1 MAAPIPAMTA
11 SRWRSEHLTK
21 QMNFSRRTI
30 VKAKTLGLAIV
41 ALLTVNGVA
50 RAQIS
55 DAAVKIGVLT
65 DHSGGFAYLV
75 GKHSVEAAQMAVDDF
90 GGKVLGKPITVVT
103 ADHQNK
109 PDIAATLSRKWFD
122 TEGVDAITDVA
133 GSAVALATQEIARS
147 RNKILLISG
156 AATTELTGKACS
168 DTTTQW
174 SYDTY
179 AFAKGTASQVTKQG
193 GDSWFFLTS
202 DYAFGHSLQKD
213 ASHFVE
219 ESGGKVIG
227 SVRFPFGSP
236 DFSSYLLQ
244 AQASKAKVIGLA
256 MSGADLLTAIKQAR
270 EFGIVQSGQDL
281 ASLVI
286 YINDIEGVGL
296 DVAQGLTLTTSFYW
310 DADEAT
316 RAWSKRYMERS
327 GGFIPNLITAG
338 TYASVLHY
346 LKAVQAAGTDEGKAV
361 AAKMR
366 EIPVNDFYNKN
377 VEVRA
382 DGRVMHKT
390 YLMKVK
396 SPSES
401 KYRGD
406 YYKVLAEMSGEQSFK
421 PLVESQCPLVA
432 KK

>member
-1 MAAPIPAMTA
+1 M
-11 SRWRSEHLTK
+11 R
-21 QMNFSRRTI
+21 
-30 VKAKTLGLAIV
+30 AKTLGLAI
-41 ALLTVNGVA
+41 AAMLTVSSVA
-50 RAQIS
+50 HAQIS
-55 DAAVKIGVLT
+55 DDAVKIGVLT

-75 GKHSVEAAQMAVDDF
+75 GKHSVEATQMAVDDF

-168 DTTTQW
+168 ATTTQW

-193 GDSWFFLTS
+193 GNSWFFLTS

-213 ASHFVE
+213 ASRFVE

-236 DFSSYLLQ
+236 DFSSFLLQ

-256 MSGADLLTAIKQAR
+256 MSGADLLNAIKQAR
-270 EFGIVQSGQDL
+270 EFGIVQSGQSL

-296 DVAQGLTLTTSFYW
+296 DIAQGLTLTTSFYW
-310 DADEAT
+310 DTDETT
-316 RAWSKRYMERS
+316 RVWSKRFMERS

-346 LKAVQAAGTDEGKAV
+346 LKAVQAAGTDDGKAV

-366 EIPVNDFYNKN
+366 EMPVNDFYNKN

-406 YYKVLAEMSGEQSFK
+406 YYQVLAEMSGEQSFK
-421 PLVESQCPLVA
+421 PLADSQCPLIGN
-432 KK
+432 K

>member
-1 MAAPIPAMTA
+1 M
-11 SRWRSEHLTK
+11 
-21 QMNFSRRTI
+21 
-30 VKAKTLGLAIV
+30 KAKTLGLAIA
-41 ALLTVNGVA
+41 ALLIVSEAAN
-50 RAQIS
+50 AQIS
-55 DAAVKIGVLT
+55 DDAVKIGVLT

-90 GGKVLGKPITVVT
+90 GGKVLGKPITIVT

-109 PDIAATLSRKWFD
+109 ADIGATLSRKWFD

-147 RNKILLISG
+147 RNKVLLISG

-168 DTTTQW
+168 GTTSQW

-193 GDSWFFLTS
+193 GNSWFFLTS
-202 DYAFGHSLQKD
+202 DYSFGHSLLAD
-213 ASHFVE
+213 ASRFVE
-219 ESGGKVIG
+219 ENGGKVVG
-227 SVRFPFGSP
+227 SVRFPFGSS
-236 DFSSYLLQ
+236 DFSSFLLQ

-256 MSGADLLTAIKQAR
+256 MSGADLLNAIKQAR
-270 EFGIVQSGQDL
+270 EFGIVQSGQNL

-296 DVAQGLTLTTSFYW
+296 DIAQGLTLTTSFYW
-310 DADEAT
+310 DTNDET
-316 RAWSKRYMERS
+316 RAWAKRFMERS

-346 LKAVQAAGTDEGKAV
+346 LKAVQAAGTDDGKVV

-366 EIPVNDFYNKN
+366 EMPVNDFYNKN
-377 VEVRA
+377 VEIRA

-406 YYKVLAEMSGEQSFK
+406 YYRVVAEMSGEQSFK
-421 PLVESQCPLVA
+421 PLAESQCPLIA
-432 KK
+432 TK

>member
-1 MAAPIPAMTA
+1 MLMAGSA
-11 SRWRSEHLTK
+11 
-21 QMNFSRRTI
+21 
-30 VKAKTLGLAIV
+30 
-41 ALLTVNGVA
+41 
-50 RAQIS
+50 AQAQVS
-55 DAAVKIGVLT
+55 DNAVKIGVLT

-90 GGKVLGKPITVVT
+90 GGKVLGKPISVVT

-109 PDIAATLSRKWFD
+109 ADIASAISRKWFE
-122 TEGVDAITDVA
+122 TEGVDTITDVA

-147 RNKILLISG
+147 RGKVLLISG

-168 DTTTQW
+168 ETTSQW

-193 GDSWFFLTS
+193 DDSWYFLTS
-202 DYAFGHSLQKD
+202 DYAFGHSLQRD
-213 ASHFVE
+213 ASRFVE
-219 ESGGKVIG
+219 ASGGKVLG

-236 DFSSYLLQ
+236 DFSSFLLQ
-244 AQASKAKVIGLA
+244 AQASRAKVIGLA
-256 MSGADLLTAIKQAR
+256 MSGADLLSAVKQAR
-270 EFGIVQSGQDL
+270 EFGIVQSGQNL

-296 DVAQGLTLTTSFYW
+296 NVAQGLTLTTSFYW
-310 DADEAT
+310 DANDET
-316 RAWSKRYMERS
+316 RAWAKRFMERS

-346 LKAVQAAGTDEGKAV
+346 LKAVEAAGTDEGKAV
-361 AAKMR
+361 AAKMK
-366 EIPVNDFYNKN
+366 ELPVNDFYNKN
-377 VEVRA
+377 VQIRA

-390 YLMKVK
+390 FLMKVK
-396 SPSES
+396 SPADS

-406 YYKVLAEMSGEQSFK
+406 FYQQLAEMSGDESFK
-421 PLVESQCPLVA
+421 PLAESECPLV

>member
-1 MAAPIPAMTA
+1 M
-11 SRWRSEHLTK
+11 
-21 QMNFSRRTI
+21 RTTRI
-30 VKAKTLGLAIV
+30 G
-41 ALLTVNGVA
+41 LTVAAMLMAGSA
-50 RAQIS
+50 AQAQVS
-55 DAAVKIGVLT
+55 NDAVKIGVLT

-75 GKHSVEAAQMAVDDF
+75 GKHSVEATQMAVDDF
-90 GGKVLGKPITVVT
+90 GGKVLGKPISVVT

-109 PDIAATLSRKWFD
+109 ADIASAISRKWFE
-122 TEGVDAITDVA
+122 TEGVDTITDVA

-147 RNKILLISG
+147 RGKVLLISG

-168 DTTTQW
+168 ETTSQW

-193 GDSWFFLTS
+193 GDSWYFLTS
-202 DYAFGHSLQKD
+202 DYAFGHSLQRD
-213 ASHFVE
+213 ASRFVE
-219 ESGGKVIG
+219 ASGGKVLG

-236 DFSSYLLQ
+236 DFSSFLLQ

-256 MSGADLLTAIKQAR
+256 MSGADLLSAVKQAR
-270 EFGIVQSGQDL
+270 EFGIVQSGQNL

-296 DVAQGLTLTTSFYW
+296 NVAQGLTLTTSFYW
-310 DADEAT
+310 DANDET
-316 RAWSKRYMERS
+316 RAWAKRFMERS

-346 LKAVQAAGTDEGKAV
+346 LKAVEAAGTDEGKAV
-361 AAKMR
+361 AAKMK
-366 EIPVNDFYNKN
+366 EMPVNDFYNKN
-377 VEVRA
+377 VQIRA

-390 YLMKVK
+390 FLMKVK
-396 SPSES
+396 SPADS

-406 YYKVLAEMSGEQSFK
+406 FYQQLAAMSGDESFK
-421 PLVESQCPLVA
+421 PLAESECPLV

>member
-1 MAAPIPAMTA
+1 MRGTRI
-11 SRWRSEHLTK
+11 
-21 QMNFSRRTI
+21 
-30 VKAKTLGLAIV
+30 GLAAV
-41 ALLTVNGVA
+41 AMWMATA
-50 RAQIS
+50 AAQAQVS
-55 DAAVKIGVLT
+55 DNAVKIGVLT

-75 GKHSVEAAQMAVDDF
+75 GKHSVEATQMAVDDF

-109 PDIAATLSRKWFD
+109 ADIAAALSRKWFE

-133 GSAVALATQEIARS
+133 GSAVALATQEIAWPRG
-147 RNKILLISG
+147 KVLLISG

-168 DTTTQW
+168 ATTSQW

-193 GDSWFFLTS
+193 GNSWFFLTS
-202 DYAFGHSLQKD
+202 DYAFGHSLQRD

-219 ESGGKVIG
+219 EAGGKVLG
-227 SVRFPFGSP
+227 AVRFPFGSP
-236 DFSSYLLQ
+236 DFSSFLLQ

-256 MSGADLLTAIKQAR
+256 MSGADLLSAIKQAR
-270 EFGIVQSGQDL
+270 EFGIVQSGQSL

-286 YINDIEGVGL
+286 YINDIEGLGL
-296 DVAQGLTLTTSFYW
+296 NVAQGLTLTTSFYW
-310 DADEAT
+310 DTDDET
-316 RAWSKRYMERS
+316 RAWAKRFMERS

-346 LKAVQAAGTDEGKAV
+346 LKAVEAAGTDEGKAV
-361 AAKMR
+361 AAKMK
-366 EIPVNDFYNKN
+366 EMPVNDFYNKN
-377 VEVRA
+377 VQIRQ

-390 YLMKVK
+390 YLMRVK
-396 SPSES
+396 SPDQS

-406 YYKVLAEMSGEQSFK
+406 FYDVLAQMSGEQSFR
-421 PLVESQCPLVA
+421 PLAGSECPLV
-432 KK
+432 K

>member
-1 MAAPIPAMTA
+1 M
-11 SRWRSEHLTK
+11 
-21 QMNFSRRTI
+21 
-30 VKAKTLGLAIV
+30 KAKTLGLAIT
-41 ALLTVNGVA
+41 ALLIVSGA
-50 RAQIS
+50 ASAQIS
-55 DAAVKIGVLT
+55 DDAVKIGVLT

-90 GGKVLGKPITVVT
+90 GGKVLGKPITIVT

-109 PDIAATLSRKWFD
+109 PDIAATLSRKWFE
-122 TEGVDAITDVA
+122 TEGVDAVTDVA

-168 DTTTQW
+168 ATSSQW

-193 GDSWFFLTS
+193 GNSWFFLTS

-213 ASHFVE
+213 ASRFVE
-219 ESGGKVIG
+219 ESGGKVLG

-236 DFSSYLLQ
+236 DFSSFLLQ
-244 AQASKAKVIGLA
+244 AQASKAQVIGLA
-256 MSGADLLTAIKQAR
+256 TSGADLLTAIKQAR
-270 EFGIVQSGQDL
+270 EFGIVQSGQNL
-281 ASLVI
+281 ASLVV
-286 YINDIEGVGL
+286 YINDIESVGL
-296 DVAQGLTLTTSFYW
+296 DIAQGLTLTTSFYW
-310 DADEAT
+310 DTNDET
-316 RAWSKRYMERS
+316 REWSKRFMERS

-346 LKAVQAAGTDEGKAV
+346 LKAVQAAGTDDGTVV
-361 AAKMR
+361 ATKMR
-366 EIPVNDFYNKN
+366 EMPVNDFYNKN
-377 VEVRA
+377 VEIRA

-406 YYKVLAEMSGEQSFK
+406 YYRALAEMSGEQSFK
-421 PLVESQCPLVA
+421 PLADSQCPLIGN
-432 KK
+432 K

>member
-1 MAAPIPAMTA
+1 MLMAGSA
-11 SRWRSEHLTK
+11 
-21 QMNFSRRTI
+21 
-30 VKAKTLGLAIV
+30 
-41 ALLTVNGVA
+41 
-50 RAQIS
+50 AQAQVS
-55 DAAVKIGVLT
+55 DNAVKIGVLT

-90 GGKVLGKPITVVT
+90 GGKVLGKPISVVT

-109 PDIAATLSRKWFD
+109 ADIASAISRKWFE
-122 TEGVDAITDVA
+122 TEGVDTITDVA

-147 RNKILLISG
+147 RGKVLLISG

-168 DTTTQW
+168 ETTSQW

-193 GDSWFFLTS
+193 GDSWYFLTS
-202 DYAFGHSLQKD
+202 DYAFGHSLQRD
-213 ASHFVE
+213 ASRFVE
-219 ESGGKVIG
+219 ASGGKVLG

-236 DFSSYLLQ
+236 DFSSFLLQ

-256 MSGADLLTAIKQAR
+256 MSGADLLSAVKQAR
-270 EFGIVQSGQDL
+270 EFGIVQSGQNL

-296 DVAQGLTLTTSFYW
+296 NVAQGLTLTTSFYW
-310 DADEAT
+310 DANDET
-316 RAWSKRYMERS
+316 RAWAKRFMERS

-346 LKAVQAAGTDEGKAV
+346 LKAVEAAGTDEGKAV
-361 AAKMR
+361 AAKMK
-366 EIPVNDFYNKN
+366 ELPVNDFYNKN
-377 VEVRA
+377 VQIRA

-390 YLMKVK
+390 FLMKVK
-396 SPSES
+396 SPADS

-406 YYKVLAEMSGEQSFK
+406 FYQQLAEMSGDESFK
-421 PLVESQCPLVA
+421 PLAESECPLV

>member
-1 MAAPIPAMTA
+1 MKTTRIGLTLAAMLMACGA
-11 SRWRSEHLTK
+11 
-21 QMNFSRRTI
+21 
-30 VKAKTLGLAIV
+30 
-41 ALLTVNGVA
+41 
-50 RAQIS
+50 AQAQVS
-55 DAAVKIGVLT
+55 DNAVKIGVLT

-75 GKHSVEAAQMAVDDF
+75 GKHSVEATQMAVDDF

-109 PDIAATLSRKWFD
+109 ADIASAISRKWFE
-122 TEGVDAITDVA
+122 TEGVDTITDVA

-147 RNKILLISG
+147 RGKVLLISG

-168 DTTTQW
+168 ETTSQW

-179 AFAKGTASQVTKQG
+179 SFAKGTASQVTKQG
-193 GDSWFFLTS
+193 GDSWYFLTS
-202 DYAFGHSLQKD
+202 DYAFGHSLQRD
-213 ASHFVE
+213 ASRFVE
-219 ESGGKVIG
+219 ASGGKVLG
-227 SVRFPFGSP
+227 AVRFPFGSP
-236 DFSSYLLQ
+236 DFSSFLLQ

-256 MSGADLLTAIKQAR
+256 MSGADLLSAIKQAR
-270 EFGIVQSGQDL
+270 EFGIVQSGQNL

-296 DVAQGLTLTTSFYW
+296 NVAQGLTLTTSFYW
-310 DADEAT
+310 DANDET
-316 RAWSKRYMERS
+316 RAWAKRFMERS

-346 LKAVQAAGTDEGKAV
+346 LKAVEAVGTDEGKAV
-361 AAKMR
+361 AAKMK
-366 EIPVNDFYNKN
+366 ELPVNDFYNKN
-377 VEVRA
+377 VQIRA

-390 YLMKVK
+390 FLMKVK
-396 SPSES
+396 SPAES

-406 YYKVLAEMSGEQSFK
+406 FYQQLAAMSGDESYK
-421 PLVESQCPLVA
+421 PLSESECPLV

>member
-1 MAAPIPAMTA
+1 M
-11 SRWRSEHLTK
+11 
-21 QMNFSRRTI
+21 
-30 VKAKTLGLAIV
+30 KTTRIG
-41 ALLTVNGVA
+41 LTVAAMLMACGA
-50 RAQIS
+50 AAQAQVS
-55 DAAVKIGVLT
+55 DDAVKIGVLT

-75 GKHSVEAAQMAVDDF
+75 GKHSVEATQMAVDDF

-109 PDIAATLSRKWFD
+109 ADIASAISRKWFE
-122 TEGVDAITDVA
+122 TEGVDTITDVA

-147 RNKILLISG
+147 RGKVLLISG

-168 DTTTQW
+168 ETTSQW

-179 AFAKGTASQVTKQG
+179 SFAKGTASQVTKQG
-193 GDSWFFLTS
+193 GDSWYFLTS
-202 DYAFGHSLQKD
+202 DYAFGHSLQRD
-213 ASHFVE
+213 ASRFVE
-219 ESGGKVIG
+219 ASGGKVLG

-236 DFSSYLLQ
+236 DFSSFLLQ

-256 MSGADLLTAIKQAR
+256 MSGADLLSAIKQAR
-270 EFGIVQSGQDL
+270 EFGIVQSGQSL

-296 DVAQGLTLTTSFYW
+296 NVAQGLTLTTSFYW
-310 DADEAT
+310 DANDET
-316 RAWSKRYMERS
+316 RAWAKRFMERS

-346 LKAVQAAGTDEGKAV
+346 LKAVEAAGTDEGKAV
-361 AAKMR
+361 AAKMK
-366 EIPVNDFYNKN
+366 ELPVNDFYNKN
-377 VEVRA
+377 VQIRA

-390 YLMKVK
+390 FLMKVK
-396 SPSES
+396 SPAES

-406 YYKVLAEMSGEQSFK
+406 FYQQLASMSGEESYK
-421 PLVESQCPLVA
+421 PLSESECPLV

>member
-1 MAAPIPAMTA
+1 M
-11 SRWRSEHLTK
+11 
-21 QMNFSRRTI
+21 RTTRI
-30 VKAKTLGLAIV
+30 G
-41 ALLTVNGVA
+41 LTVA
-50 RAQIS
+50 AMLMACSAAQAQVS
-55 DAAVKIGVLT
+55 DDAVKIGVLT

-75 GKHSVEAAQMAVDDF
+75 GKYSVEATQMAVDDF
-90 GGKVLGKPITVVT
+90 GGKVLGKPIIVIT

-109 PDIAATLSRKWFD
+109 ADIASAISRRWFE
-122 TEGVDAITDVA
+122 TEGVDTITDVA

-147 RNKILLISG
+147 RGKVLLISG

-168 DTTTQW
+168 ATTSQW

-193 GDSWFFLTS
+193 GDSWYFLTS
-202 DYAFGHSLQKD
+202 DYAFGHSLQRD
-213 ASHFVE
+213 ASRFVE
-219 ESGGKVIG
+219 ASGGKVLG

-236 DFSSYLLQ
+236 DFSSFLLQ

-256 MSGADLLTAIKQAR
+256 MSGADLLSAIKQAR
-270 EFGIVQSGQDL
+270 EFGIAQSGQNL

-296 DVAQGLTLTTSFYW
+296 NVAQGLTLTTSFYW
-310 DADEAT
+310 DANDET
-316 RAWSKRYMERS
+316 RAWAKRFMERS

-346 LKAVQAAGTDEGKAV
+346 LKAVEAAGTDEGKAV
-361 AAKMR
+361 AAKMK
-366 EIPVNDFYNKN
+366 ELPVNDFYNKN
-377 VEVRA
+377 VQIRA

-390 YLMKVK
+390 FLMKVK
-396 SPSES
+396 SPADS

-406 YYKVLAEMSGEQSFK
+406 FYQQLAEMSGDESFK
-421 PLVESQCPLVA
+421 PLAESECPLV

>member
-1 MAAPIPAMTA
+1 MRTTRIRLTLAAMMMACGTA
-11 SRWRSEHLTK
+11 
-21 QMNFSRRTI
+21 Q
-30 VKAKTLGLAIV
+30 
-41 ALLTVNGVA
+41 
-50 RAQIS
+50 AQVS
-55 DAAVKIGVLT
+55 DDAVKIGVLT

-90 GGKVLGKPITVVT
+90 GGKVLGKPISVVT

-109 PDIAATLSRKWFD
+109 ADIASAISRKWFE
-122 TEGVDAITDVA
+122 TEGVDTITDVA

-147 RNKILLISG
+147 RGKVLLISG

-168 DTTTQW
+168 ETTSQW

-193 GDSWFFLTS
+193 GDSWYFLTS
-202 DYAFGHSLQKD
+202 DYAFGHSLQRD
-213 ASHFVE
+213 ASRFVE
-219 ESGGKVIG
+219 ASGGKVLG

-236 DFSSYLLQ
+236 DFSSFLLQ

-256 MSGADLLTAIKQAR
+256 MSGADLLSAVKQAR
-270 EFGIVQSGQDL
+270 EFGIVQSGQNL

-296 DVAQGLTLTTSFYW
+296 NVAQGLTLTTSFYW
-310 DADEAT
+310 DANDET
-316 RAWSKRYMERS
+316 RAWAKRFMERS

-346 LKAVQAAGTDEGKAV
+346 LKAVEAAGTDEGKAV
-361 AAKMR
+361 AAKMK
-366 EIPVNDFYNKN
+366 ELPVNDFYNKN
-377 VEVRA
+377 VQIRA

-390 YLMKVK
+390 FLMKVK
-396 SPSES
+396 SPADS

-406 YYKVLAEMSGEQSFK
+406 FYQQLAEMSGDESFK
-421 PLVESQCPLVA
+421 PLAESECPLV

>member
-1 MAAPIPAMTA
+1 MLRARAALWAVVMLTA
-11 SRWRSEHLTK
+11 SC
-21 QMNFSRRTI
+21 
-30 VKAKTLGLAIV
+30 A
-41 ALLTVNGVA
+41 VA
-50 RAQIS
+50 RAQVS
-55 DAAVKIGVLT
+55 DDVVKIGVLT

-75 GKHSVEAAQMAVDDF
+75 GKHSVEATQMAVDDF
-90 GGKVLGKPITVVT
+90 GGKVLGKPIVVVT

-109 PDIAATLSRKWFD
+109 PDIATALSRKWFD

-133 GSAVALATQEIARS
+133 GSAVALATQEIART

-168 DTTTQW
+168 ETTTQW

-179 AFAKGTASQVTKQG
+179 SFAKGTASQMTKQG
-193 GDSWFFLTS
+193 DDTWFFLTS
-202 DYAFGHSLQKD
+202 DYAFGHSLQND

-219 ESGGKVIG
+219 ANGGKVVG
-227 SVRFPFGSP
+227 SVRFPFGTP
-236 DFSSYLLQ
+236 DFSSFVLQ
-244 AQASKAKVIGLA
+244 AQASKAKVVGLA
-256 MSGADLLTAIKQAR
+256 MSGADLLNAIKQTR
-270 EFGIVQSGQDL
+270 EFGLVQSGQNL

-286 YINDIEGVGL
+286 YINDIEGLGL

-310 DADEAT
+310 DKDEET
-316 RAWSKRYMERS
+316 RAWAKRFMERS

-346 LKAVQAAGTDEGKAV
+346 LKAVQAAGTDDGKAV

-366 EIPVNDFYNKN
+366 ELPVNDFYNKN
-377 VEVRA
+377 VEIRA
-382 DGRVMHKT
+382 DGRVLHKN

-396 SPSES
+396 SPSEL

-406 YYKVLAEMSGEQSFK
+406 YYKVVNEMSGAESYR
-421 PLVESQCPLVA
+421 PLSESQCPLVQN
-432 KK
+432 K

>member
-1 MAAPIPAMTA
+1 V
-11 SRWRSEHLTK
+11 
-21 QMNFSRRTI
+21 RTTRI
-30 VKAKTLGLAIV
+30 G
-41 ALLTVNGVA
+41 LTVAAMLMAGSA
-50 RAQIS
+50 AQAQVS
-55 DAAVKIGVLT
+55 DDAVKIGVLT

-75 GKHSVEAAQMAVDDF
+75 GKHSVEATQMAVDDF
-90 GGKVLGKPITVVT
+90 GGKVLGKPISVVT

-109 PDIAATLSRKWFD
+109 ADIASAISRKWFE
-122 TEGVDAITDVA
+122 TEGVDTITDVA

-147 RNKILLISG
+147 RGKVLLISG

-168 DTTTQW
+168 ETTSQW

-193 GDSWFFLTS
+193 GDSWYFLTS
-202 DYAFGHSLQKD
+202 DYAFGHSLQRD
-213 ASHFVE
+213 ASRFVE
-219 ESGGKVIG
+219 ASGGKVLG

-236 DFSSYLLQ
+236 DFSSFLLQ

-256 MSGADLLTAIKQAR
+256 MSGADLLSAVKQAR
-270 EFGIVQSGQDL
+270 EFGIVQSGQNL

-296 DVAQGLTLTTSFYW
+296 NVAQGLTLTTSFYW
-310 DADEAT
+310 DANDET
-316 RAWSKRYMERS
+316 RAWAKRFMERS

-346 LKAVQAAGTDEGKAV
+346 LKAVEAAGTDEGKAV
-361 AAKMR
+361 AAKMK
-366 EIPVNDFYNKN
+366 EMPVNDFYNKN
-377 VEVRA
+377 VQIRA

-390 YLMKVK
+390 FLMKVK
-396 SPSES
+396 SPADS

-406 YYKVLAEMSGEQSFK
+406 FYQQLAAMSGDESFK
-421 PLVESQCPLVA
+421 PLAESECPLV

>member
-1 MAAPIPAMTA
+1 MLMACGA
-11 SRWRSEHLTK
+11 
-21 QMNFSRRTI
+21 
-30 VKAKTLGLAIV
+30 
-41 ALLTVNGVA
+41 
-50 RAQIS
+50 AQAQVS
-55 DAAVKIGVLT
+55 DDAVKIGVLT

-75 GKHSVEAAQMAVDDF
+75 GKHSVEATQMAVDDF

-109 PDIAATLSRKWFD
+109 ADIASAISRKWFE
-122 TEGVDAITDVA
+122 TEGVDTITDVA

-147 RNKILLISG
+147 RGKVLLISG

-168 DTTTQW
+168 ETTSQW

-193 GDSWFFLTS
+193 GDSWYFLTS
-202 DYAFGHSLQKD
+202 DYAFGHSLQRD
-213 ASHFVE
+213 ASRFVE
-219 ESGGKVIG
+219 ASGGKVLG

-236 DFSSYLLQ
+236 DFSSFLLQ

-256 MSGADLLTAIKQAR
+256 MSGADLLSAVKQAR
-270 EFGIVQSGQDL
+270 EFGIVQSGQNL

-296 DVAQGLTLTTSFYW
+296 NVAQGLTLTTSFYW
-310 DADEAT
+310 DANDET
-316 RAWSKRYMERS
+316 RAWAKRFMERS

-361 AAKMR
+361 AAKMK
-366 EIPVNDFYNKN
+366 ELPVNDFYNKN
-377 VEVRA
+377 VQIRA

-390 YLMKVK
+390 FLMKVK
-396 SPSES
+396 SPADS

-406 YYKVLAEMSGEQSFK
+406 FYQQLAEMSGDESFK
-421 PLVESQCPLVA
+421 PLAESECPLV

>member
-1 MAAPIPAMTA
+1 
-11 SRWRSEHLTK
+11 
-21 QMNFSRRTI
+21 MNP
-30 VKAKTLGLAIV
+30 KTLGLAIA
-41 ALLTVNGVA
+41 ALSIWSGAAN
-50 RAQIS
+50 AQIS
-55 DAAVKIGVLT
+55 DDVVKIGVLT

-75 GKHSVEAAQMAVDDF
+75 GKHSVEATQMAVDDF
-90 GGKVLGKPITVVT
+90 GGKVLGKPIIVVT

-109 PDIAATLSRKWFD
+109 PDIAGTLSRKWFD

-133 GSAVALATQEIARS
+133 GSAVALATQEVARP

-156 AATTELTGKACS
+156 AATTELTGKSCS
-168 DTTTQW
+168 ATTTQW

-179 AFAKGTASQVTKQG
+179 AFAKGTASQITRQG

-219 ESGGKVIG
+219 EGGGKVLG
-227 SVRFPFGSP
+227 SVRFPFGSA
-236 DFSSYLLQ
+236 DLSSFILQ
-244 AQASKAKVIGLA
+244 AQASKAKVVGLA
-256 MSGADLLTAIKQAR
+256 TSGGDLLNAVKQAR
-270 EFGIVQSGQDL
+270 EFGIAQSGQSL

-286 YINDIEGVGL
+286 YINDIEGLGL

-310 DADEAT
+310 DADETT
-316 RAWSKRYMERS
+316 RAWSKRFMERS

-346 LKAVQAAGTDEGKAV
+346 LKAVQAAGTDEGRAV

-366 EIPVNDFYNKN
+366 ELPVNDFYNKD
-377 VEVRA
+377 VAIRV
-382 DGRVMHKT
+382 DGRVMHRT

-396 SPSES
+396 TPSES

-406 YYKVLAEMSGEQSFK
+406 FYRVLAEMPGEQSFK
-421 PLVESQCPLVA
+421 PLAGSECPLVTS
-432 KK
+432 K

>member
-1 MAAPIPAMTA
+1 MLRARAALWAVVIVTA
-11 SRWRSEHLTK
+11 SC
-21 QMNFSRRTI
+21 
-30 VKAKTLGLAIV
+30 AA
-41 ALLTVNGVA
+41 A
-50 RAQIS
+50 RAQVS
-55 DAAVKIGVLT
+55 DDVVKIGVLT

-75 GKHSVEAAQMAVDDF
+75 GKHSVEATQMAVDDF
-90 GGKVLGKPITVVT
+90 GGKVLGKPIVVVT

-109 PDIAATLSRKWFD
+109 PDIATALSRKWFD

-133 GSAVALATQEIARS
+133 GSAVALATQEIART

-168 DTTTQW
+168 ATTTQW

-179 AFAKGTASQVTKQG
+179 SFAKGTASQMTKQG
-193 GDSWFFLTS
+193 EDTWFFLTS
-202 DYAFGHSLQKD
+202 DYAFGHSLQSD

-219 ESGGKVIG
+219 ANGGKVIG
-227 SVRFPFGSP
+227 SVRFPFGTP
-236 DFSSYLLQ
+236 DFSSFVLQ
-244 AQASKAKVIGLA
+244 AQASKAKVVGLA
-256 MSGADLLTAIKQAR
+256 MSGADLLNAIKQTR
-270 EFGIVQSGQDL
+270 EFGLVQSGQNL

-286 YINDIEGVGL
+286 YINDIEGLGL

-310 DADEAT
+310 DMNGET
-316 RAWSKRYMERS
+316 RAWAKRFMERS

-346 LKAVQAAGTDEGKAV
+346 LKAVQAAGTDDGKAV

-366 EIPVNDFYNKN
+366 ELPVNDFYNKG
-377 VEVRA
+377 VEIRA
-382 DGRVMHKT
+382 DGRVLHKN

-406 YYKVLAEMSGEQSFK
+406 YYKVVSEMRGAESYR
-421 PLVESQCPLVA
+421 PLSESQCPLVQN
-432 KK
+432 K

>member
-1 MAAPIPAMTA
+1 MWMATA
-11 SRWRSEHLTK
+11 
-21 QMNFSRRTI
+21 
-30 VKAKTLGLAIV
+30 A
-41 ALLTVNGVA
+41 
-50 RAQIS
+50 AQAQVS
-55 DAAVKIGVLT
+55 DNAVKIGVLT

-75 GKHSVEAAQMAVDDF
+75 GKHSVEATQMAVDDF

-109 PDIAATLSRKWFD
+109 ADIAAALSRKWFE

-133 GSAVALATQEIARS
+133 GSAVALATQEIARP
-147 RNKILLISG
+147 RGKVLLISG

-168 DTTTQW
+168 ATTSQW

-193 GDSWFFLTS
+193 GNSWFFLTS
-202 DYAFGHSLQKD
+202 DYAFGHSLQRD

-219 ESGGKVIG
+219 EAGGKVLG
-227 SVRFPFGSP
+227 AVRFPFGSP
-236 DFSSYLLQ
+236 DFSSFLLQ

-256 MSGADLLTAIKQAR
+256 MSGADLLSAIKQAR
-270 EFGIVQSGQDL
+270 EFGIVQSGQSL

-286 YINDIEGVGL
+286 YINDIEGLGL
-296 DVAQGLTLTTSFYW
+296 NVAQGLTLTTSFYW
-310 DADEAT
+310 DTDDET
-316 RAWSKRYMERS
+316 RAWAKRFMERS

-346 LKAVQAAGTDEGKAV
+346 LKAVEAAGTDEGKAV
-361 AAKMR
+361 AAKMK
-366 EIPVNDFYNKN
+366 EMPVNDFYNKN
-377 VEVRA
+377 VQIRQ

-390 YLMKVK
+390 YLMRVK
-396 SPSES
+396 SPDQS

-406 YYKVLAEMSGEQSFK
+406 FYDVLAQMSGEQSFR
-421 PLVESQCPLVA
+421 PLAGSECPLV
-432 KK
+432 K

>member
-1 MAAPIPAMTA
+1 VRATRI
-11 SRWRSEHLTK
+11 
-21 QMNFSRRTI
+21 
-30 VKAKTLGLAIV
+30 GLAAV
-41 ALLTVNGVA
+41 AMWMATA
-50 RAQIS
+50 AAQAQVS
-55 DAAVKIGVLT
+55 DNAVKIGVLT

-75 GKHSVEAAQMAVDDF
+75 GKHSVEATQMAVDDF

-109 PDIAATLSRKWFD
+109 ADIAAALSRKWFE

-133 GSAVALATQEIARS
+133 GSAVALATQEIARP
-147 RNKILLISG
+147 RGKVLLISG

-168 DTTTQW
+168 ATTSQW

-193 GDSWFFLTS
+193 GNSWFFLTS
-202 DYAFGHSLQKD
+202 DYAFGHSLQRD

-219 ESGGKVIG
+219 EAGGKVLG
-227 SVRFPFGSP
+227 AVRFPFGSP
-236 DFSSYLLQ
+236 DFSSFLLQ

-256 MSGADLLTAIKQAR
+256 MSGADLLSAIKQAR
-270 EFGIVQSGQDL
+270 EFGIVQSGQSL

-286 YINDIEGVGL
+286 YINDIEGLGL
-296 DVAQGLTLTTSFYW
+296 NVAQGLTLTTSFYW
-310 DADEAT
+310 DTDDET
-316 RAWSKRYMERS
+316 RAWAKRFMERS

-346 LKAVQAAGTDEGKAV
+346 LKAVEAAGTDEGKAV
-361 AAKMR
+361 AAKMK
-366 EIPVNDFYNKN
+366 EMPVNDFYNKN
-377 VEVRA
+377 VQIRQ

-390 YLMKVK
+390 YLMRVK
-396 SPSES
+396 SPDQS

-406 YYKVLAEMSGEQSFK
+406 FYDVLAQMSGEQSFR
-421 PLVESQCPLVA
+421 PLAGSECPLV
-432 KK
+432 K

>member
-1 MAAPIPAMTA
+1 M
-11 SRWRSEHLTK
+11 R
-21 QMNFSRRTI
+21 
-30 VKAKTLGLAIV
+30 AKTLGLAI
-41 ALLTVNGVA
+41 AAMLTVSGVA
-50 RAQIS
+50 HAQIS
-55 DAAVKIGVLT
+55 DDAVKIGVLT

-168 DTTTQW
+168 ATTTQW

-193 GDSWFFLTS
+193 GNSWFFLTS

-213 ASHFVE
+213 ASRFVE

-236 DFSSYLLQ
+236 DFSSFLLQ

-256 MSGADLLTAIKQAR
+256 MSGADLLNAIKQAR
-270 EFGIVQSGQDL
+270 EFGIVQSGQSL

-286 YINDIEGVGL
+286 YI
-296 DVAQGLTLTTSFYW
+296 
-310 DADEAT
+310 
-316 RAWSKRYMERS
+316 
-327 GGFIPNLITAG
+327 
-338 TYASVLHY
+338 
-346 LKAVQAAGTDEGKAV
+346 
-361 AAKMR
+361 
-366 EIPVNDFYNKN
+366 
-377 VEVRA
+377 
-382 DGRVMHKT
+382 
-390 YLMKVK
+390 
-396 SPSES
+396 
-401 KYRGD
+401 
-406 YYKVLAEMSGEQSFK
+406 
-421 PLVESQCPLVA
+421 
-432 KK
+432 

>member
-1 MAAPIPAMTA
+1 MAAPIPDTTG
-11 SRWRSEHLTK
+11 SHWRSDPHNTDIPEG
-21 QMNFSRRTI
+21 RTI
-30 VKAKTLGLAIV
+30 VKATRFGLVV
-41 ALLTVNGVA
+41 AAVLASCATA
-50 RAQIS
+50 CAQAS
-55 DAAVKIGVLT
+55 EGAVKIGVMT

-75 GKHSVEAAQMAVDDF
+75 GKHSVEAAQMAVEDF
-90 GGKVLGKPITVVT
+90 GGKVLGKPIVVVT

-133 GSAVALATQEIARS
+133 GSAVALATQEVARQ
-147 RNKILLISG
+147 RKKILLISG
-156 AATTELTGKACS
+156 AATTELTGKVCS
-168 DTTTQW
+168 ATTTQW

-179 AFAKGTASQVTKQG
+179 SFAKGTASQVTKQG

-202 DYAFGHSLQKD
+202 DYAFGHSLQND
-213 ASHFVE
+213 ASRFVE
-219 ESGGKVIG
+219 ASGGKVAG

-236 DFSSYLLQ
+236 DFSSFLLQ

-270 EFGIVQSGQDL
+270 EFGIIESGQRL

-286 YINDIEGVGL
+286 YINDVEGLGL

-310 DADEAT
+310 DTSDET
-316 RAWSKRYMERS
+316 RAWAKRFMERS

-338 TYASVLHY
+338 TYASVTHY
-346 LKAVQAAGTDEGKAV
+346 LKAVQAAGTVDGKAV
-361 AAKMR
+361 AEKMR
-366 EIPVNDFYNKN
+366 EMRVNDFYNKN
-377 VEVRA
+377 VEIRA

-396 SPSES
+396 SPSQS

-406 YYKVLAEMSGEQSFK
+406 YYQVLAEMSGDESFR
-421 PLVESQCPLVA
+421 PLSESQCPLVE
-432 KK
+432 K

>member
-1 MAAPIPAMTA
+1 LRA
-11 SRWRSEHLTK
+11 R
-21 QMNFSRRTI
+21 
-30 VKAKTLGLAIV
+30 TLGVAIA

-55 DAAVKIGVLT
+55 DDAVKIGVLT

-90 GGKVLGKPITVVT
+90 GGKVLGKPIAVVT

-168 DTTTQW
+168 ATTTQW

-316 RAWSKRYMERS
+316 RAWSKRFMERS

-396 SPSES
+396 SPAES

-421 PLVESQCPLVA
+421 PLAESQCPLVG

>member
-1 MAAPIPAMTA
+1 MVAPIPVMTG
-11 SRWRSEHLTK
+11 SRWPFEYSRSKYE
-21 QMNFSRRTI
+21 FSRRTI
-30 VKAKTLGLAIV
+30 LRAKTLGLAI
-41 ALLTVNGVA
+41 AAMLTVSSVA
-50 RAQIS
+50 HAQIS
-55 DAAVKIGVLT
+55 DDAVKIGVLT

-168 DTTTQW
+168 ATTTQW

-193 GDSWFFLTS
+193 GNSWFFLTS

-213 ASHFVE
+213 ASRFVE

-236 DFSSYLLQ
+236 DFSSFLLQ

-256 MSGADLLTAIKQAR
+256 MSGADLLNAIKQAR
-270 EFGIVQSGQDL
+270 EFGIVQSGQSL

-286 YINDIEGVGL
+286 YI
-296 DVAQGLTLTTSFYW
+296 
-310 DADEAT
+310 
-316 RAWSKRYMERS
+316 
-327 GGFIPNLITAG
+327 
-338 TYASVLHY
+338 
-346 LKAVQAAGTDEGKAV
+346 
-361 AAKMR
+361 
-366 EIPVNDFYNKN
+366 
-377 VEVRA
+377 
-382 DGRVMHKT
+382 
-390 YLMKVK
+390 
-396 SPSES
+396 
-401 KYRGD
+401 
-406 YYKVLAEMSGEQSFK
+406 
-421 PLVESQCPLVA
+421 
-432 KK
+432 

>member
-1 MAAPIPAMTA
+1 M
-11 SRWRSEHLTK
+11 R
-21 QMNFSRRTI
+21 
-30 VKAKTLGLAIV
+30 AKTLGLAI
-41 ALLTVNGVA
+41 AAMLTVSGVA
-50 RAQIS
+50 HAQIS
-55 DAAVKIGVLT
+55 DDAVKIGVLT

-168 DTTTQW
+168 ATTTQW

-193 GDSWFFLTS
+193 GNSWFFLTS

-213 ASHFVE
+213 ASRFVE

-236 DFSSYLLQ
+236 DFSSFLLQ

-256 MSGADLLTAIKQAR
+256 MSGADLLNAIKQAR
-270 EFGIVQSGQDL
+270 EFGIVQSGQSL

-296 DVAQGLTLTTSFYW
+296 DIAQGLTLTTSFYW
-310 DADEAT
+310 DTDEAT
-316 RAWSKRYMERS
+316 RAWSKRFMERS

-346 LKAVQAAGTDEGKAV
+346 LKAVQAAGTDDGKAV

-366 EIPVNDFYNKN
+366 EMPVNDFYNKN

-406 YYKVLAEMSGEQSFK
+406 YYQVLAEMSGEQSFK
-421 PLVESQCPLVA
+421 PLADSQCPLIGN
-432 KK
+432 K